1 MQTISQL
8 QLLPAVNDN
17 AIFYVVLQPKTAGL
31 TNSMLVSTALTFNP
45 SSNTFQLN
53 GVAVGTGA
61 TGGSGGSSTPSSLQ
75 AVTNV
80 GNTTTLAITTA
91 GLTTTGNVTVGGNL
105 TVTGNVSSFNY
116 ENVTYTETANVLI
129 IGTVTANNIKTT
141 TQSTTATTAQ
151 TAIDTWST
159 TAYRT
164 AKYLIQM
171 TQSTNYHVIELLAVQ
186 NGTTVYLAQY
196 GEVITNTSLAT
207 FDASISGGVFSL
219 LINPAS
225 SSSTVINM
233 VRDLITV

>member
-17 AIFYVVLQPKTAGL
+17 ATFYVVLQPKTAGL

-53 GVAVGTGA
+53 GVAVGTGSS
-61 TGGSGGSSTPSSLQ
+61 GGSSTPGSSTPSSLQ
-75 AVTNV
+75 SVTSV
-80 GNTTTLAITTA
+80 GNTTTLGITTG
-91 GLTTTGNVTVGGNL
+91 GLTTSGNIT
-105 TVTGNVSSFNY
+105 
-116 ENVTYTETANVLI
+116 
-129 IGTVTANNIKTT
+129 IGTATVNNIKTT

-159 TAYRT
+159 TTYRT
-164 AKYLIQM
+164 VKYLIQM

-186 NGTTVYLAQY
+186 NGSTVYLAQY
-196 GEVITNTSLAT
+196 GEVITNTSLGT
-207 FDASISGGVFSL
+207 FDASISGGIFSL

-225 SSSTVINM
+225 TSSTVINM
-233 VRDLITV
+233 VRDLITI

>member
-17 AIFYVVLQPKTAGL
+17 ATFYVVLQPKTAGL

-53 GVAVGTGA
+53 GVAVGTGS
-61 TGGSGGSSTPSSLQ
+61 SGGSSTPSSLQ
-75 AVTNV
+75 SVTSV
-80 GNTTTLAITTA
+80 GNTTTLGITTG
-91 GLTTTGNVTVGGNL
+91 GLTTSGNIT
-105 TVTGNVSSFNY
+105 
-116 ENVTYTETANVLI
+116 
-129 IGTVTANNIKTT
+129 IGTATVNNIKTT

-159 TAYRT
+159 TTYRT
-164 AKYLIQM
+164 VKYLIQM

-186 NGTTVYLAQY
+186 NGSTVYLAQY
-196 GEVITNTSLAT
+196 GEVITNTSLGT
-207 FDASISGGVFSL
+207 FDASISGGIFSL

-225 SSSTVINM
+225 ASSTVINM
-233 VRDLITV
+233 VRDLITI